1 MATRRID
8 PDAIDF
14 DFLKQEFN
22 RFRTELYGAK
32 DKLGSGATDALDQ
45 ISAYLDGNNGLSSRL
60 ASLESELGHLTERL
74 KDTGKDAVVRVEKE
88 VEQHPITSIA
98 VAFGVGLLAAQL
110 FRPRHPSA

>member
-1 MATRRID
+1 MTEKRID
-8 PDAIDF
+8 PEAMDL

-22 RFRTELYGAK
+22 RFRAELYGAK
-32 DKLGSGATDALDQ
+32 DKLGSGATEALDQ
-45 ISAYLDGNNGLSSRL
+45 ISAYLDGNGLSSRL
-60 ASLESELGHLTERL
+60 ASLESELGHLTDRL
-74 KDTGKDAVVRVEKE
+74 KGTSKDAVTRVEKE